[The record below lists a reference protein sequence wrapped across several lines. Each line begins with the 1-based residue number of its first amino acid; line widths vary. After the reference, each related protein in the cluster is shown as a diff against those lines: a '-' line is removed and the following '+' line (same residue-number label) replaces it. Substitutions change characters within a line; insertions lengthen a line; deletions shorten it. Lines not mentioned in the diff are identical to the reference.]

1 MKSPDAPANDAT
13 RVSVLH
19 SYGVLDTQAEAAF
32 DTLASVAAGVMDAPI
47 ALVSLVDANRQWF
60 KACHGLDLRETP
72 RDTSFCGH
80 VVADGVRLVVPDAHV
95 DERFKDNPLVTGSP
109 HVRFYAGIPLRNA
122 DGYIL
127 GTLCVIDHVAR
138 QPTNKQLIMLE
149 QLASLVLAKLES
161 VRRRTAIALER
172 RLALE
177 TAQRLDVLFRAMTEG
192 VVVQDEGGAIIFSNP
207 ASEELLGLTA
217 DQMAGRTS
225 ADPSWRAIREDG
237 SPFPGDEHPAM
248 VTLRTGEPCMNTLM
262 GIHLPTGQLRW
273 IAINSLALKPDGTTR
288 GVLSTFRDV
297 SIEKAAREAADRLAV
312 QERLVT
318 VGTLAAGVGH
328 EINNPLTFVL
338 ANVEFVLEE
347 LRSIGGGSPSGRLQ
361 EIVGMLSDARDG
373 AERVRKIV
381 RGLRAFGREEAG
393 GGPTEVE
400 RAIDLSIN
408 MAAHELRHKAT
419 VVKMLVPTPLV
430 LADDS
435 RLSQVLVNLLANA
448 GQAFESSDLDR
459 NRIIVASSV
468 EPDGRVCI
476 SISDNGPGMSPEVRA
491 RVFDPFF
498 TTKPPGVGT
507 GLGLSISQSIITA
520 AGGELQLDSATG
532 KGTTFRV
539 LLRPARTSIL
549 PDDFDRPRASPGFR
563 GRVLVVDDEVAL
575 LASTRRVLEREH
587 DVMALTDPREALRV
601 IEGGAELDVI
611 ICDLMMPYMS
621 GKALFEAATRARP
634 ELGQR
639 FVFVTGGTNDAS
651 IADFFA
657 RIPNPRLEKPFSID
671 ALRAIV
677 RKMVDAERTPSPDSS
692 GFAPKLPNHE

>member
-1 MKSPDAPANDAT
+1 MKIPLPPANDAT
-13 RVSVLH
+13 RISVLQ
-19 SYGVLDTQAEAAF
+19 SYCVLDTPAEEGF

-60 KACHGLDLRETP
+60 KACFGLDLRESP

-80 VVADGVRLVVPDAHV
+80 VVADGIRLVVPDALA
-95 DERFKDNPLVTGSP
+95 DARFADNPLVTGSP
-109 HVRFYAGIPLRNA
+109 HVRFYAGIPLRN
-122 DGYIL
+122 DEGYVL

-138 QPTNKQLIMLE
+138 HPTEKQLALLE

-161 VRRRTAIALER
+161 VRRRTALALER
-172 RLALE
+172 RLAVE

-192 VVVQDEGGAIIFSNP
+192 VVVQDEGGAITFANP
-207 ASEELLGLTA
+207 ASETLLGLTA

-225 ADPSWRAIREDG
+225 ADPSWRAIHEDG
-237 SPFPGDEHPAM
+237 SPFPGHEHPAM
-248 VTLRTGEPCMNTLM
+248 VSLRTGEPCVNTVM
-262 GIHLPTGQLRW
+262 GVHLPNGELRW
-273 IAINSLALKPDGTTR
+273 IGINSLALRPDGAVR

-297 SIEKAAREAADRLAV
+297 SVEKAARESAERLAR

-338 ANVEFVLEE
+338 ANVDFVLEE

-361 EIVGMLSDARDG
+361 EIVGMLSDAREG

-381 RGLRAFGREEAG
+381 RGLRAFGREEASG
-393 GGPTEVE
+393 GATEVE
-400 RAIDLSIN
+400 RAIDMSIN
-408 MAAHELRHKAT
+408 MASHELRHKAT

-430 LADDS
+430 LADES

-448 GQAFESSDLDR
+448 GQAFETGDLDR

-476 SISDNGPGMSPEVRA
+476 SISDNGPGIPPAVRA

-507 GLGLSISQSIITA
+507 GLGLSISQSIVTA
-520 AGGELQLDSATG
+520 VGGELQLESIVG

-539 LLRPARTSIL
+539 LLRPTRTSLL
-549 PDDFDRPRASPGFR
+549 PDDFDVLRAPPGVR
-563 GRVLVVDDEVAL
+563 GRVLVVDDELAL

-587 DVMALTDPREALRV
+587 DVVALSDPREALSLL
-601 IEGGAELDVI
+601 EGGAEFDAI
-611 ICDLMMPYMS
+611 FCDLMMPYLN
-621 GKALFEAATRARP
+621 GKTLYEAATQARP
-634 ELGQR
+634 ELAER

-651 IADFFA
+651 IGEFMA
-657 RIPNPRLEKPFSID
+657 RISNPRLEKPFSID
-671 ALRAIV
+671 ALRALA
-677 RKMVDAERTPSPDSS
+677 RRMVDAVGEPWQT
-692 GFAPKLPNHE
+692 G